1 MTIFDQTY
9 AVFSSQF
16 MEEFHD
22 FRKDA
27 MFQKICDCV
36 GVVHVHDGASDK
48 LLGSWESV
56 KKAHDMLTAF
66 LFFRSLNTPMPG
78 TNGSTGGPREVPFID
93 GTSEKDQI
101 FSPMNES
108 SSCTHIERNLKET
121 SSLAMDADFDGHG
134 HVEDDDE
141 SFDLDFH
148 YKAELCKVK
157 PQLDLDGHTV
167 YVCDMCSYVGHKRHN
182 LVVHKIRSHIRP
194 YKCRKC
200 SRGFG
205 LRKDLRRH
213 HKNKRNC
220 MTYGREYKQHCE
232 GRSRLSDFH
241 LLKIEETSQP
251 DTVPLK
257 DSVSKDTVCIAN
269 GKENNTNQQ
278 NQSTL
283 MEADQPSNNVQE
295 ENEML
300 VSRIKQ
306 SESPGSQDQ
315 PESNVHLEQEQTF
328 HEKGKDASLRTA
340 GSEMATATSKIP
352 ASTAAQVINKP
363 LHFAKIK
370 FEPVES
376 SSGLFEQVKT
386 KDGVQFQCLA
396 CKFVSSKKQQ
406 VEDHTKRVHCKQFKC
421 SVCGSMFGMRKDLN
435 RHYRRSHNMHLNC
448 RRRSQFELHFG
459 EKKK

>member
-22 FRKDA
+22 FRKNA

-36 GVVHVHDGASDK
+36 GVVHVHDGGSDK

-78 TNGSTGGPREVPFID
+78 TNGSAGGPSDVPFIE
-93 GTSEKDQI
+93 GTSEAKEQI

-108 SSCTHIERNLKET
+108 SSSTNIERNLRET
-121 SSLAMDADFDGHG
+121 PSLAMDADIDVHG
-134 HVEDDDE
+134 IIEDDDE

-148 YKAELCKVK
+148 YKSELCKVK
-157 PQLDLDGHTV
+157 PQLDLDGRTV
-167 YVCDMCSYVGHKRHN
+167 YVCDICSYVGHKRHN

-251 DTVPLK
+251 DTVHLK
-257 DSVSKDTVCIAN
+257 DSVSKDSIGIAN

-283 MEADQPSNNVQE
+283 MEADQSSNVQ

-306 SESPGSQDQ
+306 SEPSASQDQ
-315 PESNVHLEQEQTF
+315 SESNVHSEQEQTS
-328 HEKGKDASLRTA
+328 HEKSKDASLRSA
-340 GSEMATATSKIP
+340 RDDMATATSKIP
-352 ASTAAQVINKP
+352 SSTAAQVTDKQ

-421 SVCGSMFGMRKDLN
+421 SMCGSMFGMRKDLN

-448 RRRSQFELHFG
+448 RKRSQLELHFC
-459 EKKK
+459 EKK

>member
-9 AVFSSQF
+9 AVFSPQF

-78 TNGSTGGPREVPFID
+78 TNGCTGVLREASFIE
-93 GTSEKDQI
+93 GTSEKEQI

-108 SSCTHIERNLKET
+108 SSGTHIERNLKET
-121 SSLAMDADFDGHG
+121 PSLAMDADFDGHG
-134 HVEDDDE
+134 HVEYDDE

-157 PQLDLDGHTV
+157 PQLDLDGRTV
-167 YVCDMCSYVGHKRHN
+167 YICDMCSYVGHKRHN

-220 MTYGREYKQHCE
+220 ITYGREYKQHCE
-232 GRSRLSDFH
+232 GRSRLSNFH
-241 LLKIEETSQP
+241 LLKIEETSQS

-257 DSVSKDTVCIAN
+257 DCVSKDSIGIAN

-283 MEADQPSNNVQE
+283 MESDQPSNNAQE

-300 VSRIKQ
+300 VSSIKQ
-306 SESPGSQDQ
+306 SESPASQDQ
-315 PESNVHLEQEQTF
+315 SESNVHSEQEQTS
-328 HEKGKDASLRTA
+328 HEKGKDARLRTA
-340 GSEMATATSKIP
+340 GGEMATATSKIP
-352 ASTAAQVINKP
+352 ASTAVQVTDKP
-363 LHFAKIK
+363 LNFAKIK

-421 SVCGSMFGMRKDLN
+421 SVCGSMFGMKKDLN

-448 RRRSQFELHFG
+448 RRRSQLELHFV
-459 EKKK
+459 EKK